1 MKIITMYIKNEN
13 DKAEI
18 IYKSGEHIHEC
29 IYVPSYHIANLM
41 INTYDDWDVEL
52 DEEEVEYIFDK
63 IGEFEAY
70 SIIWKSDIFLYE
82 YIGNLNN
89 KLDFII
95 DNDRGDIS
103 STCQTDQHR

>member
-1 MKIITMYIKNEN
+1 MTRV
-13 DKAEI
+13 I

-103 STCQTDQHR
+103 SNEEVSLMSISEFSKWLI